1 MDQKGERGA
10 YAKTKHFLEV
20 VQRLNGLTPN
30 CYTARLRSENARRA
44 EVINGPQAKRYP
56 LLNLSCLSFQRTS
69 WLAVDFT
76 HPGAI
81 PFDIKNRRGS
91 MPELTRSSEAVE
103 PAVQSSNLPIGSI
116 VRALCQAA
124 NSGPDLLYE
133 VMLKLSLLVE
143 STAPM
148 YGLSIWSL
156 ESGQRP
162 RLSWAEGLQDSELT
176 TGEQIVN
183 ETLTGESVWPD
194 VKEGDASVCFV
205 LASSKPGRAGAAL
218 YGLCVRALSRQQAR
232 DLGAIMD
239 VTRLAH
245 SHVSVGQ
252 VIQPQ
257 KPPEGTIGKTQLPGM
272 IYASRS
278 MNEVARAVARI
289 KDSDSSVLITGE
301 SGTGKELVAHAI
313 HRLSRRSEKDFIPFN
328 CSAAPPDLIESM
340 LFGHRRG
347 SFTGALRDNEGL
359 ISAAENGTLF
369 LDEVGDLP
377 LALQPKLLRFLQEG
391 EIHTLGDSAPRKVN
405 IRVIAATHKDLE
417 RLVRE
422 KVFREDL
429 YYRIASLTV
438 KIPPLRERPEDISA
452 LISHYLSHYAR
463 RNDKSV
469 AGITWEAIRVLE
481 NYSWPGNVRELAGE
495 MERLVLYAEENGHI
509 TLDHVSEHIC
519 PVSFLRT
526 HPEKGSGENLEL
538 LLEDYE
544 RRVITETLKR
554 NDCNVA
560 RTSEALGLG
569 SRQTLY
575 KKIKRLAIDITDFLQ
590 EDTEPGLQFRA
601 ERN

>member
-1 MDQKGERGA
+1 
-10 YAKTKHFLEV
+10 
-20 VQRLNGLTPN
+20 
-30 CYTARLRSENARRA
+30 
-44 EVINGPQAKRYP
+44 
-56 LLNLSCLSFQRTS
+56 
-69 WLAVDFT
+69 
-76 HPGAI
+76 
-81 PFDIKNRRGS
+81 
-91 MPELTRSSEAVE
+91 MPELTRSYPEEAAEAVF
-103 PAVQSSNLPIGSI
+103 QTSHLPIGSI

-148 YGLSIWSL
+148 YGLSIWTL
-156 ESGQRP
+156 ESGQKP
-162 RLSWAEGLQDSELT
+162 RLNWAEGLQEPELAN
-176 TGEQIVN
+176 GESIVS
-183 ETLTGESVWPD
+183 ETLAADSGWPS
-194 VKEGDASVCFV
+194 VKEGDSCVCFV
-205 LASSKPGRAGAAL
+205 LASSKAGRAGAAL
-218 YGLCVRALSRQQAR
+218 FGRCVRPLSGQQAK

-245 SHVSVGQ
+245 SHVSVGRG
-252 VIQPQ
+252 IETQ
-257 KPPEGTIGKTQLPGM
+257 KPSEEKNGQSTLPGM
-272 IYASRS
+272 IFASRG
-278 MNEVARAVARI
+278 MNEVARAVVRI
-289 KDSDSSVLITGE
+289 KDSNSAVLITGE

-313 HRLSRRSEKDFIPFN
+313 HRLSKRCERDFIPFN
-328 CSAAPPDLIESM
+328 CSAAPPELIESM

-359 ISAAENGTLF
+359 IRAAENGTLF
-369 LDEVGDLP
+369 LDEIGDLP

-391 EIHTLGDSAPRKVN
+391 EIHTLGEPAPRKVN

-417 RLVRE
+417 HLVRE
-422 KVFREDL
+422 KLFREDL
-429 YYRIASLTV
+429 YYRIATLTV
-438 KIPPLRERPEDISA
+438 KVPPLRERPEDISA

-463 RNDKSV
+463 RNDKPI
-469 AGITWEAIRVLE
+469 AGITWEAIRALE
-481 NYSWPGNVRELAGE
+481 GYSWPGNVRELAGE

-509 TLDHVSEHIC
+509 TLDHLSENVC
-519 PVSFLRT
+519 PPDFHRT
-526 HPEKGSGENLEL
+526 HSEKRSSENLEL

>member
-1 MDQKGERGA
+1 
-10 YAKTKHFLEV
+10 
-20 VQRLNGLTPN
+20 
-30 CYTARLRSENARRA
+30 
-44 EVINGPQAKRYP
+44 
-56 LLNLSCLSFQRTS
+56 
-69 WLAVDFT
+69 
-76 HPGAI
+76 
-81 PFDIKNRRGS
+81 
-91 MPELTRSSEAVE
+91 MPELT
-103 PAVQSSNLPIGSI
+103 QSYPQAGEEVIQTNQLPIGSI

-124 NSGPDLLYE
+124 NAGPDLLYE

-148 YGLSIWSL
+148 YGLSIWTL
-156 ESGQRP
+156 ESGEGP
-162 RLSWAEGLQDSELT
+162 RLKWAEGLQEPELAIA
-176 TGEQIVN
+176 EKVVN
-183 ETLTGESVWPD
+183 ETLAADASWPD
-194 VKEGDASVCFV
+194 VKEGDSSVCFI

-218 YGLCVRALSRQQAR
+218 YGLCVRALSAQQAK

-252 VIQPQ
+252 VLQP
-257 KPPEGTIGKTQLPGM
+257 KPPEENGKTTLPGM
-272 IYASRS
+272 IFASRA
-278 MNEVARAVARI
+278 MNEVARSVARI
-289 KDSDSSVLITGE
+289 KDSNSAVLITGE

-313 HRLSRRSEKDFIPFN
+313 HRLSRRSEKDFVPFN
-328 CSAAPPDLIESM
+328 CSAAPPDLIESI
-340 LFGHRRG
+340 LFGHRKG
-347 SFTGALRDNEGL
+347 SFTGALRDSEGL
-359 ISAAENGTLF
+359 IRAAENGTLF
-369 LDEVGDLP
+369 LDEIGDLP

-391 EIHTLGDSAPRKVN
+391 EIHTLGEPAPRKVN

-417 RLVRE
+417 ELVRD
-422 KVFREDL
+422 KQFREDL
-429 YYRIASLTV
+429 YYRIATLTV
-438 KIPPLRERPEDISA
+438 KVPPLRERPEDISA
-452 LISHYLSHYAR
+452 LLSHYLSHYAR
-463 RNDKSV
+463 RNDKPI
-469 AGITWEAIRVLE
+469 AGITWEAIQALE

-495 MERLVLYAEENGHI
+495 IERLVLYAEENGHI
-509 TLDHVSEHIC
+509 TLDHISEHIC
-519 PVSFLRT
+519 PVNSRT
-526 HPEKGSGENLEL
+526 NSEKRSGENLEL

>member
-1 MDQKGERGA
+1 MQELINSLSDSRK
-10 YAKTKHFLEV
+10 EV
-20 VQRLNGLTPN
+20 VK
-30 CYTARLRSENARRA
+30 ASE
-44 EVINGPQAKRYP
+44 
-56 LLNLSCLSFQRTS
+56 F
-69 WLAVDFT
+69 
-76 HPGAI
+76 
-81 PFDIKNRRGS
+81 
-91 MPELTRSSEAVE
+91 
-103 PAVQSSNLPIGSI
+103 PIASI

-143 STAPM
+143 SAAPM

-162 RLSWAEGLQDSELT
+162 RLNWAEGLQEEELGA
-176 TGEQIVN
+176 GEEIVN
-183 ETLTGESVWPD
+183 EALATGPASAT
-194 VKEGDASVCFV
+194 VKEGASYVCLV

-218 YGLCVRALSRQQAR
+218 YGLCVRPLSAQQAR
-232 DLGAIMD
+232 DLGAIID

-252 VIQPQ
+252 SLQAE
-257 KPPEGTIGKTQLPGM
+257 KPLGEKLAKTALPGM
-272 IYASRS
+272 IVASRA
-278 MNEVARAVARI
+278 MDEVSRAVARV
-289 KDSDSSVLITGE
+289 KDSNSTVLITGE

-313 HRLSRRSEKDFIPFN
+313 HRLSKRSEKDFIPFN
-328 CSAAPPDLIESM
+328 CSAVPPDLIESM
-340 LFGHRRG
+340 LFGHRKG
-347 SFTGALRDNEGL
+347 SFTGALSDSEGL
-359 ISAAENGTLF
+359 IRAAENGTLF
-369 LDEVGDLP
+369 LDEIGDLP

-391 EIHTLGDSAPRKVN
+391 EVHALGDPAPRRVN
-405 IRVIAATHKDLE
+405 IRVIAATHKNLE

-422 KVFREDL
+422 KLFREDL
-429 YYRIASLTV
+429 YYRIATLTV
-438 KIPPLRERPEDISA
+438 RVPPLRERPEDISA
-452 LISHYLSHYAR
+452 LISHYLSHYSR
-463 RNDKSV
+463 RNDRSI

-481 NYSWPGNVRELAGE
+481 DYPWPGNVRELAAE
-495 MERLVLYAEENGHI
+495 MERLVLYAEEHGYI
-509 TLDHVSEHIC
+509 TPAHVSKHIC
-519 PVSFLRT
+519 PSRSQEANT
-526 HPEKGSGENLEL
+526 GKQSGDKLEL

-575 KKIKRLAIDITDFLQ
+575 KKIKRLAIDIGDFLQ